1 MGLGMQKRKGEMS
14 LSIQEGIMCFRFTY
28 FLPLSIG
35 LGSWREQPSIGH
47 SWPPSI
53 GLGSWREQPSIGLSW
68 PLSIVLGS
76 SMRILRLD
84 SFLPSSFGL

>member
-14 LSIQEGIMCFRFTY
+14 LSIQGRMMCFD
-28 FLPLSIG
+28 LPLLWFLSIG